1 GPSLTLLQQHGVT
14 HAIVAARDLASTGTP
29 NLTPARPFTL
39 SAGTTTVPAVQ
50 TDDALA
56 ALFARPATSA
66 LQAARLLN
74 GLALV
79 ALELPSQRRGV
90 VIQPSWRWSP
100 AEDALRAVAEGLDQ
114 HPLLTPTSVS
124 SVFADVPVERT
135 GSRPTVRR
143 LAPVRSTAL
152 PVDPATLRATRERV
166 DAFSA
171 FAGNGTTT
179 QQAQEHVLVAPSSTL
194 SAREGAAQLAAA
206 NATMDSFIAKV
217 RAPVSRTLTLTS
229 RTGVVP
235 LSFQNDTGQ
244 DLQVRLRLRSDRLT
258 FPDGSEQI
266 LDLPPNNTT
275 VQVRVNTTSPGSFPL
290 LLSVTSVDGRIIIE
304 RTRITVRSSVVS
316 GIGIALTATAGVFLV
331 LWWVTHWRRSRR
343 QRTEAN
349 A

>member
-1 GPSLTLLQQHGVT
+1 V
-14 HAIVAARDLASTGTP
+14 
-29 NLTPARPFTL
+29 
-39 SAGTTTVPAVQ
+39 
-50 TDDALA
+50 
-56 ALFARPATSA
+56 SA
-66 LQAARLLN
+66 L
-74 GLALV
+74 
-79 ALELPSQRRGV
+79 
-90 VIQPSWRWSP
+90 
-100 AEDALRAVAEGLDQ
+100 
-114 HPLLTPTSVS
+114 
-124 SVFADVPVERT
+124 FADVPAERA
-135 GSRPTVRR
+135 GGRPVVRR

-152 PVDPATLRATRERV
+152 PVDVATLRATRERV

-171 FAGNGTTT
+171 FAGNGATT
-179 QQAQEHVLVAPSSTL
+179 QQAQEHVLLAPSSIPR
-194 SAREGAAQLAAA
+194 SGAGAAQLEAA
-206 NATMDSFIAKV
+206 NAVMDGFIAKV

-244 DLQVRLRLRSDRLT
+244 NLQVRLRLRSDRLT

-290 LLSVTSVDGRIIIE
+290 LLSVTSVDGRIVIE

-343 QRTEAN
+343 QRVEAD